1 MLDRVEI
8 PGAGSRAG
16 DYPHQ
21 FSGGMRQR
29 VMIAMALSCSPRL
42 LIADEPTT
50 ALDVTT
56 EAQILDLLRTLTE
69 EESMAMI
76 FVTHDLGVIAE
87 IADEVVVMYAGQ
99 KVEQATAGRLFVRP
113 RHPYTEALLSSM
125 PQSTPIGSPLPVIP
139 GVVPRPEDFPST
151 CRFRDRCRHAV
162 EACGRTVV
170 ELRPTR
176 GRARTLRSG
185 RRMGPVPAPG
195 RTPPGRCR
203 GGAGH
208 GGGDPRHRRGP
219 RPGPWPRR

>member
-1 MLDRVEI
+1 
-8 PGAGSRAG
+8 
-16 DYPHQ
+16 
-21 FSGGMRQR
+21 MRQR
-29 VMIAMALSCSPRL
+29 VMIAMALSCSPKL

-99 KVEQATAGRLFVRP
+99 KVEQATAGHLFVRP

-139 GVVPRPEDFPST
+139 GRGAPSRGLPLHLPLPRPLPS
-151 CRFRDRCRHAV
+151 RRRGLRHH
-162 EACGRTVV
+162 
-170 ELRPTR
+170 R
-176 GRARTLRSG
+176 GRA
-185 RRMGPVPAPG
+185 APH
-195 RTPPGRCR
+195 PC
-203 GGAGH
+203 GG
-208 GGGDPRHRRGP
+208 
-219 RPGPWPRR
+219 